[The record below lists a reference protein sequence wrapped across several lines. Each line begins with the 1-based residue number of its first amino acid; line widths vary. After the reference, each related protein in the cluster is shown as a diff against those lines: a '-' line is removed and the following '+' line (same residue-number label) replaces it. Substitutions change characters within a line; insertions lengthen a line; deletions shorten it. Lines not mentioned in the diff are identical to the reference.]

1 MVKYDLEYLKTKL
14 NDHSKILIYL
24 CNMSGISQSKFIEY
38 AKYFEDI
45 QYFIIF
51 ISNMTY
57 EVVGSENSDIL
68 KVIYPNWAN
77 KMSMMEFKY
86 LLGDLD
92 YFNLHCSEFI
102 KFQVLFIYYNSHF

>member
-1 MVKYDLEYLKTKL
+1 
-14 NDHSKILIYL
+14 
-24 CNMSGISQSKFIEY
+24 
-38 AKYFEDI
+38 
-45 QYFIIF
+45 
-51 ISNMTY
+51 MTY

-102 KFQVLFIYYNSHF
+102 KFQVLSIYYKAIFKM